1 MKLIND
7 IINELI
13 DTEKSISSPLL
24 KTKVL
29 ASRLQNVKLLSWVTN
44 ELKGYVNSS
53 DLPGYRKYK
62 GNITGTYINGHM
74 HYKDQPVPIIGL
86 KRELEED
93 LCSMDFN
100 QSIASLEILKG
111 ENKSGILEYTFP
123 AEITGLIQQSWRKM
137 GNPYLQLINCK
148 KSISVN
154 AVVEILSYVR
164 NNLLDFMLKIDSEFD
179 NITEIEDLKTKK
191 DEIATIMSQT
201 IINNSGFGNIVNTG
215 EKSNISANIN
225 ININKGSKDELVKHL
240 QDIGLSKTDTAQ
252 LLKIIDTEEPNFENK
267 TFGQKVN
274 AWTQKMLGKALDGSW
289 DIGIGAAG
297 NLIAEAIKAYYGM

>member
-13 DTEKSISSPLL
+13 DTDKSISSPLL

-29 ASRLQNVKLLSWVTN
+29 ASRLQNDVLLNWVSN
-44 ELKGYVNSS
+44 ELKGYDNSS
-53 DLPGYRKYK
+53 DLPDYRKYK

-74 HYKDQPVPIIGL
+74 QYNDQPVPTIGL
-86 KRELEED
+86 KREFEEV
-93 LCSMDFN
+93 LRSMDFN

-111 ENKSGILEYTFP
+111 ENKSGTLEHTFP
-123 AEITGLIQQSWRKM
+123 AELTGLIQQNWRKM

-164 NNLLDFMLKIDSEFD
+164 NNLLDFMLKIDSEFG
-179 NITEIEDLKTKK
+179 NITEIEELKTKK
-191 DEIATIMSQT
+191 EEIATIMNQT
-201 IINNSGFGNIVNTG
+201 IINNSGDGNVVNTG
-215 EKSNISANIN
+215 EKANISAS

-240 QDIGLSKTDTAQ
+240 QDIGLSKTDTAE
-252 LLKIIDTEEPNFENK
+252 LVEIIDTEEPNFENK

-274 AWTQKMLGKALDGSW
+274 NWTQKMLGKALDGSW
-289 DIGIGAAG
+289 NIGIGAAG

>member
-13 DTEKSISSPLL
+13 DTDKSISSPLL

-29 ASRLQNVKLLSWVTN
+29 ASRLQNDVLLNWVSN
-44 ELKGYVNSS
+44 ELKGYDNSS
-53 DLPGYRKYK
+53 DLPDYRKYK

-74 HYKDQPVPIIGL
+74 QYNDQPVPTIGL
-86 KRELEED
+86 KREFEEV
-93 LCSMDFN
+93 LRSMDFN

-111 ENKSGILEYTFP
+111 ENKSGTLEHTFP
-123 AEITGLIQQSWRKM
+123 AELTGLIQQNWRKM

-164 NNLLDFMLKIDSEFD
+164 NNLLDFMLKIDSEFG
-179 NITEIEDLKTKK
+179 NITEIEELKTKK
-191 DEIATIMSQT
+191 EEIATIMNQT
-201 IINNSGFGNIVNTG
+201 IINNSGDGNVVNTG
-215 EKSNISANIN
+215 EKANISAT

-240 QDIGLSKTDTAQ
+240 QDIGLSKTDTAE
-252 LLKIIDTEEPNFENK
+252 LVEIIDTEEPNFENK

-274 AWTQKMLGKALDGSW
+274 TWTQKMLVKALDGSW
-289 DIGIGAAG
+289 NIGIGAAG

>member
-13 DTEKSISSPLL
+13 DTDKSISSPLL

-29 ASRLQNVKLLSWVTN
+29 ASRLQNDELFNWVTN
-44 ELKGYVNSS
+44 ELKGYDNSS
-53 DLPGYRKYK
+53 DLPDYRKYK
-62 GNITGTYINGHM
+62 GNITGTYINRHM
-74 HYKDQPVPIIGL
+74 HCKDQPVPTIGL
-86 KRELEED
+86 KREFEEV
-93 LCSMDFN
+93 LRSMDFN

-111 ENKSGILEYTFP
+111 ENKSGTLEHIFP
-123 AEITGLIQQSWRKM
+123 AELTGLIQQNWRKM

-164 NNLLDFMLKIDSEFD
+164 NNLLDFMLKIDSEFG
-179 NITEIEDLKTKK
+179 NITEIEELKTKK
-191 DEIATIMSQT
+191 DEIATIMNQT
-201 IINNSGFGNIVNTG
+201 IINNSGDGNVVNTG
-215 EKSNISANIN
+215 EKANISAT

-240 QDIGLSKTDTAQ
+240 QDIGLSKTDTAE
-252 LLKIIDTEEPNFENK
+252 LGEIIDTEEPNFENK
-267 TFGQKVN
+267 TFGHKVN
-274 AWTQKMLGKALDGSW
+274 TWTQKMLGKALDGSW
-289 DIGIGAAG
+289 NIGIGAAG